1 MKTFHIA
8 ASCNERYVPGA
19 LEALAGVAVYA
30 RPETPLKF
38 HVFTEGVKDESVA
51 FMRATLKRL
60 HPNSEFQQHVCDEE
74 LLKGLPYW
82 AGSRMAAVRCYY
94 ATLMPDVDWCLYL
107 DCDVLYLA
115 NVEEHFSYRD
125 DGVYACV
132 VLEEH
137 EPTRVAECKWIR
149 EKVKEEAKAKDKAK
163 AKGGSEQRKA
173 LAVRKVEEW
182 LTGVTR
188 ESFDAALLRLVN
200 EKISLHEYRFK
211 RVEDQEL
218 ALAGAR
224 NFFDEFSRKIVQLSD
239 GRCVYFAPDAR
250 SKERNANDLS
260 RCWAE
265 YAFHAVSSG
274 GRRIEGKDYNERW
287 YNSHKAVNL
296 NQIVETLQRE
306 QCFVRLKKDARA
318 DSILFAGQLLSGM
331 VFDVITRIDEF
342 GNVEANLTE
351 VTFEAT
357 TRSEKKL
364 PRLVPLVEA
373 VQTVVH
379 HQTTAGSYPSNANNI
394 SNFGSVDNPKGITPD
409 IYFNSGVV
417 LFNFKK
423 MREDGIPEKLVQ
435 FFRDYPDVPSP
446 DQDALNATFAGNIKM
461 LPPKFDRLQIF
472 LTDEKMAE
480 HPVIHYVNG
489 NPWLPKYGVVM
500 NNRFRL
506 WHRFA
511 DTYIWQ
517 KRGESYRRL
526 FTRKMVIAKWISWA
540 LLKLPVLGRVYA
552 WVMFKL
558 GFTINAKVWYDT
570 QVGFDIS
577 RVEV

>member
-1 MKTFHIA
+1 MRKDEFHIA
-8 ASCNERYVPGA
+8 VSCNERYVPGA

-30 RPETPLKF
+30 KPETPLKF

-60 HPNSEFQQHVCDEE
+60 HPNCEFQQHVCDEE

-137 EPTRVAECKWIR
+137 KPTRVAECKWIR
-149 EKVKEEAKAKDKAK
+149 EK
-163 AKGGSEQRKA
+163 AKGE
-173 LAVRKVEEW
+173 
-182 LTGVTR
+182 GVG
-188 ESFDAALLRLVN
+188 
-200 EKISLHEYRFK
+200 
-211 RVEDQEL
+211 ED
-218 ALAGAR
+218 
-224 NFFDEFSRKIVQLSD
+224 N
-239 GRCVYFAPDAR
+239 
-250 SKERNANDLS
+250 
-260 RCWAE
+260 
-265 YAFHAVSSG
+265 
-274 GRRIEGKDYNERW
+274 
-287 YNSHKAVNL
+287 
-296 NQIVETLQRE
+296 
-306 QCFVRLKKDARA
+306 
-318 DSILFAGQLLSGM
+318 
-331 VFDVITRIDEF
+331 
-342 GNVEANLTE
+342 
-351 VTFEAT
+351 
-357 TRSEKKL
+357 
-364 PRLVPLVEA
+364 
-373 VQTVVH
+373 
-379 HQTTAGSYPSNANNI
+379 
-394 SNFGSVDNPKGITPD
+394 
-409 IYFNSGVV
+409 YFNSGVV

-480 HPVIHYVNG
+480 RPVIHYVNG

-540 LLKLPVLGRVYA
+540 LLKLPALSRVFA